1 MRSAL
6 RLLAMTIAVGI
17 APGGVA
23 APPEPAV
30 LFDGAV
36 DYAPVPA
43 ADTTAGFQFS
53 LLAAIDPALP
63 TATGQNGQMLSLFG
77 REDLIAASS
86 DDYRATRCAPAPAT
100 GPALDAIAERARNT
114 SIVIINESHER
125 SEHRGFSAE
134 VAARLRPLGY
144 TVLAMEALDNSGV
157 AAPLRH
163 RAPFL
168 REPALPYFSNEDG
181 FYLGES
187 GFGRFG
193 RIAKRLGYR
202 LLPYEAGSPPSAR
215 PMTREQSIAFRE
227 AEQARTLA
235 AFIAVNPSVKL
246 LVHVGYSHAGE
257 VPMPDGTVW
266 MAARLKQQTGI
277 DPLTIS
283 QTTCRGG
290 GDATRLAVLPAD
302 EPAGRFDLVVDHPTA
317 RFERGRPVWRRD
329 LGDQWVDVPA
339 MRPFTGW
346 RVIEARLAGE
356 PVTAVPMD
364 TVAVRPG
371 EDVALLL
378 PPGRYTLRAIDV
390 PARPAGD
397 PPLRTG

>member
-1 MRSAL
+1 MRPAFP
-6 RLLAMTIAVGI
+6 LLAIVIASVLAAAGI
-17 APGGVA
+17 TAQPD
-23 APPEPAV
+23 PAII
-30 LFDGAV
+30 FDDAI

-43 ADTTAGFQFS
+43 TGTLAAIQFDQ
-53 LLAAIDPALP
+53 LAAIDPALP
-63 TATGQNGQMLSLFG
+63 TATGQDGQTLSLFG

-86 DDYRATRCAPAPAT
+86 EDYRATRCAPAPAT
-100 GPALDAIAERARNT
+100 DSVLDVIAERARGT
-114 SIVIINESHER
+114 SIVILNESHER
-125 SEHRGFSAE
+125 SEHRGFSAK

-157 AAPLRH
+157 SAPPQYRS
-163 RAPFL
+163 PFL
-168 REPALPYFSNEDG
+168 RQPALPYLSDG
-181 FYLGES
+181 DGYYLTEP
-187 GFGRFG
+187 GFGRLG

-202 LLPYEAGSPPSAR
+202 LLPYEAGQPPSAS

-227 AEQARTLA
+227 GEQARALA
-235 AFIAVNPSVKL
+235 AFIAVNPTVRL

-329 LGDQWVDVPA
+329 LGDQWVDVPVL
-339 MRPFTGW
+339 RPFTGW

-364 TVAVRPG
+364 RVAVRPG
-371 EDVALLL
+371 EDVALVL
-378 PPGRYTLRAIDV
+378 PPGRYTLRVIDV
-390 PARPAGD
+390 PARPG
-397 PPLRTG
+397 G